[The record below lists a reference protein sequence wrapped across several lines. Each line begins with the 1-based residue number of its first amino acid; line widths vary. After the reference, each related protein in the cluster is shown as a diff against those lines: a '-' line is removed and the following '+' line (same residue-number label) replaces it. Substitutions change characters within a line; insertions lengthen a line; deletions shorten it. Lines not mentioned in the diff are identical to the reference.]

1 MPAQRSPRRSVRP
14 PGPRTG
20 EDGAA
25 RWWVATALV
34 VVAAV
39 LAGLL
44 WWRPGP
50 VDELLDRLRADP
62 APDPATEPARVEPP
76 AGLDLPPLREPAP
89 VARDVPGPAAD
100 GLDPAAVRTA
110 LRRPLSD
117 RSLGPH
123 VVAGVAALDGSPAVL
138 AGDRDAAIPASTTKL
153 LTSTA
158 ALEALGPDRRFATRV
173 VSPQRGRITLVGGG
187 DPLLERVPDPDAEVG
202 DPPRADLRTLAQRTA
217 EALRADGVRRV
228 EVSYDASL
236 FTGPASSPTWE
247 ADYLPDGVVSP
258 ISALWADRGVRPDG
272 VRASDPA
279 LEAARSFADALREAG
294 VRVTGAV
301 RSRPAPGGADE
312 VARVAGMPVD
322 RLVEHLVETSD
333 NEVAEVLAHQV
344 GLEVEG
350 EGSFAAGARA
360 VTATLDGLGID
371 LAGSELND
379 GSGLSRANRLTA
391 TALLDT
397 LAVAGRPGRPELRA
411 VLTGLPVAGF
421 TGSLEFRFDTVDP
434 VALGAARGK
443 TGTLTGVSGLA
454 GVVTAADGT
463 VLLYSVVADRI
474 PEARTAFAIRAI
486 ERAVTNLAACA
497 CGR

>member
-1 MPAQRSPRRSVRP
+1 MGSQQSGRRRD
-14 PGPRTG
+14 
-20 EDGAA
+20 EAGAA
-25 RWWVATALV
+25 RWWVATALL
-34 VVAAV
+34 VVAV
-39 LAGLL
+39 LVAGLL

-50 VDELLDRLRADP
+50 VDELLDRLRADEP
-62 APDPATEPARVEPP
+62 PDPATEPARVEPP

-89 VARDVPGPAAD
+89 VADPVAGPRA
-100 GLDPAAVRTA
+100 GTLDPAAVRGA

-117 RSLGPH
+117 PALGPH

-138 AGDRDAAIPASTTKL
+138 AGARDAAVPASTTKL

-158 ALEALGPDRRFATRV
+158 ALEVLGPDRRFATRV
-173 VSPQRGRITLVGGG
+173 VSPQRGRVTLIGGG

-217 EALRADGVRRV
+217 EALAADGVRRV
-228 EVSYDASL
+228 ELSYDASL
-236 FTGPASSPTWE
+236 FSGPAASPTWE
-247 ADYLPDGVVSP
+247 DDYLTSGVVSP

-279 LEAARSFADALREAG
+279 LEAARAFAGALREAG

-301 RSRPAPGGADE
+301 RSRPAPDGAEE
-312 VARVAGMPVD
+312 VARVVGTPVG
-322 RLVEHLVETSD
+322 LIVEHLVETSD
-333 NEVAEVLAHQV
+333 NEAAEVLAHQV
-344 GLEVEG
+344 GLGVEG

-360 VTATLDGLGID
+360 VTATLRDLGVD
-371 LAGSELND
+371 LADSELND
-379 GSGLSRANRLTA
+379 GSGLSRDNRLTA

-397 LAVAGRPGRPELRA
+397 LAVAGRPGRPGLRA

-434 VALGAARGK
+434 VALGSARGK

-474 PEARTAFAIRAI
+474 PLDRTAFAIRAI
-486 ERAVTNLAACA
+486 ERAVTNLAACT
-497 CGR
+497 CGP